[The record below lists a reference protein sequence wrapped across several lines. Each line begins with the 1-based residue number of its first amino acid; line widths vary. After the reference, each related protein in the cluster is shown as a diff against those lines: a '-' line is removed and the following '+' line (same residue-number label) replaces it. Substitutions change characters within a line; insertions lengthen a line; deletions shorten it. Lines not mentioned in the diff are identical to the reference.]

1 MISDQFKGRHLLF
14 RPEAPA
20 ASVPLVGVEEGRH
33 VVAAHLAPAIQVQ
46 PLLIEL
52 GGRVA
57 RAVGALGVRI
67 NGAGGPQQGER
78 QMSFGDLPP
87 WLVVLEEDRGPL
99 ALDVRRHHELHT
111 ILVAASEASMDPR
124 LLH

>member
-33 VVAAHLAPAIQVQ
+33 VVAAHLAPAILVQ
-46 PLLIEL
+46 PLEVEG

-57 RAVGALGVRI
+57 RAVSALGIRF
-67 NGAGGPQQGER
+67 GGGGGLSR
-78 QMSFGDLPP
+78 
-87 WLVVLEEDRGPL
+87 
-99 ALDVRRHHELHT
+99 
-111 ILVAASEASMDPR
+111 ASGR
-124 LLH
+124 